1 MKIFFP
7 LFCFVLLNLKG
18 KILNDF
24 FFLWYGR
31 LFIYDIILKYSVW
44 TASYCNGYTACGGTS
59 CSFATLL
66 EQQSK
71 SSPSISSY
79 YCGSCSYYC
88 MVGILTLKF
97 IFLEINKIKQTLV
110 VKATSGSYSST
121 VYSFGVPCISSSL
134 YSSFCNLDPKSVSS
148 SYN

>member
-1 MKIFFP
+1 MKNMFI
-7 LFCFVLLNLKG
+7 LFGFVLLNLKG

-24 FFLWYGR
+24 FFFLWYGR
-31 LFIYDIILKYSVW
+31 LFIYYIILKDSVW

-59 CSFATLL
+59 CSFTTLL

-79 YCGSCSYYC
+79 YCGSGSYYC

-97 IFLEINKIKQTLV
+97 IFLEINKIK
-110 VKATSGSYSST
+110 
-121 VYSFGVPCISSSL
+121 
-134 YSSFCNLDPKSVSS
+134 
-148 SYN
+148 

>member
-1 MKIFFP
+1 MKNLFF
-7 LFCFVLLNLKG
+7 LFGFLLLNLKG
-18 KILNDF
+18 KISNVF
-24 FFLWYGR
+24 FSYKAYLCRF
-31 LFIYDIILKYSVW
+31 FIYDIILKDSVW

-79 YCGSCSYYC
+79 YCGSGSYYC

-97 IFLEINKIKQTLV
+97 IFLEINKIK
-110 VKATSGSYSST
+110 
-121 VYSFGVPCISSSL
+121 
-134 YSSFCNLDPKSVSS
+134 
-148 SYN
+148 